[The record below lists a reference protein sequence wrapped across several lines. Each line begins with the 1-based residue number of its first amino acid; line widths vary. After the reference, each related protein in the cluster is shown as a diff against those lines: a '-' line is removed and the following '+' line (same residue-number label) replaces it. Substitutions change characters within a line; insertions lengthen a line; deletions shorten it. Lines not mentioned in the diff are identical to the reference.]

1 MSLRPRQSRRQGIL
15 PFVVQRGEGTE
26 VTARAGLPLVVETLR
41 ALRLDEKVRADLH
54 IAKRQRGFS
63 ELEKLEAVVSL
74 IAAGGD
80 RVEDIHILAEDKGL
94 LRLLDRTFPSPDAL
108 LEFLYAFDDP
118 SAWEGR
124 PPDEASWVPPE
135 NGPLAALADINVALV
150 ERAADRKTTTATIDH
165 DGTIIESHKRTA
177 TVAYEGTK
185 GYQPL
190 VALWAEQDLIV
201 TDEFRDGNVPG
212 GKDPLSSVRRAFDA
226 LPPWV
231 EKRYFRAD
239 SADYYTPLLKYLVK
253 EQIAFSISADMSP
266 ELRACCTALPDKSWE
281 LLEERE
287 RESAHVAE
295 VEFTPGDWPKN
306 AAPLR
311 YVALRLTPKQPELFE
326 ERGPKYLAVVTN
338 RPAPSAEPTEEP
350 TPTTASS
357 EQRDDEKLTAKELV
371 RWHWGKAGT
380 VEHINRVLKD
390 ELAAGVLPSQKFG
403 ANAAWFRINVLTHNL
418 LTFLRRRVLP
428 ERYRFARPKRLRFDY
443 FTLPGR
449 LAEHQRQLTVNVSA
463 GDERTAE
470 IIEARQRLLAMREKL
485 ARRE

>member
-1 MSLRPRQSRRQGIL
+1 L
-15 PFVVQRGEGTE
+15 PFVVQRGEEEE
-26 VTARAGLPLVVETLR
+26 VTARAGLPLIVE
-41 ALRLDEKVRADLH
+41 ALRGLGLDEEVSASLQV
-54 IAKRQRGFS
+54 AKRQRGFS
-63 ELEKLEAVVSL
+63 ELDKLEAL
-74 IAAGGD
+74 ITIIAAGGD
-80 RVEDIHILAEDKGL
+80 RVEDIQVLAEDKGL
-94 LRLLDRTFPSPDAL
+94 MRLLDRTFPSPDAL
-108 LEFLYAFDDP
+108 LDFLYAFDDP

-135 NGPLAALADINVALV
+135 NEPLAALADINVTLV
-150 ERAADRKTTTATIDH
+150 ERASDRKTTTATIDH

-190 VALWAEQDLIV
+190 VALWAEEDLIIA
-201 TDEFRDGNVPG
+201 DEFRNGNVPG
-212 GKDPLSSVRRAFDA
+212 GKDPLSSVKRAFDA
-226 LPPWV
+226 LPAWV
-231 EKRYFRAD
+231 ERRYFRAD

-253 EQIAFSISADMSP
+253 EQISFSISADMSP
-266 ELRACCTALPDKSWE
+266 ELRACCTALSEESWD
-281 LLEERE
+281 LLEKRE
-287 RESAHVAE
+287 RELAHVAE

-311 YVALRLTPKQPELFE
+311 YVALRLTPKQQEFFE

-338 RPAPSAEPTEEP
+338 RAAPPAEPTEGG
-350 TPTTASS
+350 TAPTTASP
-357 EQRDDEKLTAKELV
+357 EPMDDERLTAKELV

-390 ELAAGVLPSQKFG
+390 ELGAGVLPSQKFG

-418 LTFLRRRVLP
+418 LAFLRRRVLP

-449 LAEHQRQLTVNVSA
+449 LAAHQRQLTVNVSA
-463 GDERTAE
+463 GPERTAE
-470 IIEARQRLLAMREKL
+470 IIEARQRLLAMREDL